1 MNKKINFK
9 IFIIILL
16 MLWTIIFVY
25 FKFNYKDM
33 TYVISDIDKKPYLVR
48 NNPDKQM
55 AANTLGKIKQNF
67 INLSKYLYQHINDK
81 EFEDYKIYIDRL
93 HKRVHDIIIVESTHD
108 SIYTS
113 YSINKGE
120 QIVFCLRS
128 RKLLNQ
134 IHDINLM
141 MYVCLHEISHVA
153 SPSYEPEYNNH
164 GPIFKKV
171 FSFMLEQAEKINIYK
186 KINFKEHPE
195 EYCGLVISDSI

>member
-1 MNKKINFK
+1 MNSKINFK

-16 MLWTIIFVY
+16 MLCVIIFVY

-33 TYVISDIDKKPYLVR
+33 TYVMSDIDNQPYLVR
-48 NNPDKQM
+48 NNSDKQL
-55 AANTLGKIKQNF
+55 AANTLAKLKQNF
-67 INLSKYLYQHINDK
+67 IKLSDYLFEHRKDK
-81 EFEDYKIYIDRL
+81 DLENYVQYIDRL
-93 HKRVHDIIIVESTHD
+93 HQRVKSIIIVESTQD

-128 RKLLNQ
+128 RKLLNHL
-134 IHDINLM
+134 HDINLM

-153 SPSYEPEYNNH
+153 SPSYEPEYGNH

-171 FSFMLEQAEKINIYK
+171 FGFILDQAEKINIYN
-186 KINFKEHPE
+186 KINFREKPE
-195 EYCGLVISDSI
+195 EYCGLIISDSI

>member
-1 MNKKINFK
+1 
-9 IFIIILL
+9 
-16 MLWTIIFVY
+16 
-25 FKFNYKDM
+25 M
-33 TYVISDIDKKPYLVR
+33 TYVISNIDNQPYLVR

-55 AANTLGKIKQNF
+55 AANTLAKLRQNF
-67 INLSKYLYQHINDK
+67 IKLSDHLFLRREDK
-81 EFEDYKIYIDRL
+81 ELADYTQYINRL
-93 HKRVHDIIIVESTHD
+93 HERVHNIIIVESTQD

-134 IHDINLM
+134 LHDINLM

-153 SPSYEPEYNNH
+153 SPSYEPEHGNH

-171 FSFMLEQAEKINIYK
+171 FSFILDQAEKINIYK
-186 KINFKEHPE
+186 KINFREKSE
-195 EYCGLVISDSI
+195 EYCGLIISDSV